1 MKPGLYANI
10 NAKRARIKAGSGW
23 IIPEEMH
30 EQLRQDIVLL
40 NPGKDSSAATALVNY
55 LKSDK
60 AKKII
65 DRYGYKLP

>member
-1 MKPGLYANI
+1 
-10 NAKRARIKAGSGW
+10 
-23 IIPEEMH
+23 MH

-65 DRYGYKLP
+65 ERYGYKLP